1 MQLAS
6 PGYHGGN
13 ADDPSSSYNPK
24 EIDMIIGTI
33 LNCGDNASTQTY
45 YTPWTNAVGNWAKM
59 VLEVLNVAGADVK
72 VTVQTKTE
80 EEADSAAFDATREWP
95 MSGAV
100 STVGLHPWDAGKT
113 FTDGTTAGLLQLIR
127 FKIEVGSTNGA
138 LGLINCR
145 LLNPS
150 WQTH

>member
-1 MQLAS
+1 
-6 PGYHGGN
+6 
-13 ADDPSSSYNPK
+13 
-24 EIDMIIGTI
+24 
-33 LNCGDNASTQTY
+33 
-45 YTPWTNAVGNWAKM
+45 M

-80 EEADSAAFDATREWP
+80 EEADSAASDPAKEWA
-95 MSGAV
+95 MSAAV
-100 STVGLHPWDAGKT
+100 STVGLYDWNAGKT
-113 FTDGTTAGLLQLIR
+113 LTDGATAGLLQLIR
-127 FKIEVGSTNGA
+127 FKIEVGSPNGT

>member
-1 MQLAS
+1 
-6 PGYHGGN
+6 
-13 ADDPSSSYNPK
+13 
-24 EIDMIIGTI
+24 MIIGTI
-33 LNCGDNASTQTY
+33 LNCGHDGSNQTY
-45 YTPWTNAVGNWAKM
+45 YTPWTNAAGNWAKM
-59 VLEVLNVAGADVK
+59 VLEVLNVAGANVL

-80 EEADSAAFDATREWP
+80 EESDNAAFVDTREWA
-95 MSGAV
+95 MSAAV
-100 STVGLHPWDAGKT
+100 STVGLHTWDAGKT

-127 FKIEVGSTNGA
+127 FKIEVGSVDGT